1 MKTLA
6 SIQGHSTAE
15 KLVLSLFVPAVA
27 CWLPFWNTRER
38 MLLVLGIG
46 YLSAIIIFL
55 ILSIFPAKRLLAA
68 WDDSS
73 IFTPIGKVDF
83 SDIKSTTLVDCGLL
97 TGWEL
102 GFQTNNI
109 NRGKK
114 KIFLNLAN
122 NFDQFTFEFFK
133 NVSGINV
140 KKRLL
145 GSPIEWL
152 VGLEISAL
160 AVGTLRLVLFAIA

>member
-1 MKTLA
+1 MKTLV

-15 KLVLSLFVPAVA
+15 KLILSLFVPAVA
-27 CWLPFWNTRER
+27 CWLPFWNTPER
-38 MLLVLGIG
+38 ILLVLGIG

-55 ILSIFPAKRLLAA
+55 ILSILPTKRILAT

-73 IFTPIGKVDF
+73 ISTPMGKVDF
-83 SDIKSTTLVDCGLL
+83 NDIKSTTLVDCGLL

-114 KIFLNLAN
+114 KIFLNMAN
-122 NFDQFTFEFFK
+122 NFDQFTFELFK
-133 NVSGINV
+133 NIPGVNV

-160 AVGTLRLVLFAIA
+160 AVGTLRLALFAIA